1 MKKEGNK
8 KTSSSSTPKAKAFGK
23 VVKLPKGQDAVSFM
37 ENIKI
42 PRNKYWYLLVE
53 KQDDEL
59 HMIKYNEA
67 SDIELNSFVAELK
80 KHYLEIL
87 DNDKEMKSLVEKMS
101 VVGNDKFSIIK
112 NIPSIKIRNKTL
124 VNTISTD
131 LIKLLK

>member
-1 MKKEGNK
+1 MEENK
-8 KTSSSSTPKAKAFGK
+8 NNQTPKPKAFGK
-23 VVKLPKGQDAVSFM
+23 VVKLPKGGDAVSFM

-67 SDIELNSFVAELK
+67 SDVELTLFVAELK
-80 KHYLEIL
+80 KFYMDMFEGQEDIK
-87 DNDKEMKSLVEKMS
+87 NLVEQMN

-112 NIPSIKIRNKTL
+112 NIPSIKIGDKNL
-124 VNTISTD
+124 VNKISSD